1 MSIKNKIKAADDI
14 DRVSLTVDEWGVTIE
29 IRSMSVRQRA
39 AFIAANQ
46 DGDGQNGRV
55 EALYGQMMITC
66 IYDPET
72 GDLVFDEADLDWLM
86 TEKSGA
92 VIDRIVTRC
101 LEVSGL
107 KEKSV
112 DELGKSYSA
121 SPTGT
126 DVDTLNSGTTS
137 S

>member
-14 DRVSLTVDEWGVTIE
+14 DRVSLDVDEWGVTIE

-46 DGDGQNGRV
+46 DGDGQGARV
-55 EALYGQMMITC
+55 EALYGQMLVTC
-66 IYDPET
+66 VYDPET
-72 GDLVFDEADLDWLM
+72 GELVFDESDLDWLL
-86 TEKSGA
+86 TEKSGS

-112 DELGKSYSA
+112 DELGKSSSA
-121 SPTGT
+121 SLT
-126 DVDTLNSGTTS
+126 DMDADTPNSGTTS
-137 S
+137 N